1 MQFPGTRVQFSQS
14 NLGSILNLVIIFPT
28 LSMHDIIGR
37 DGCDDIS
44 YKRQFGYCMAARS
57 GDEDEHMKVN
67 SALYHLQSCEV
78 RCLSTFKF
86 WKVQFSSMINFHL
99 IIGNIAKWA
108 PSQVFNFP
116 KFSPSGKI
124 EILRSSTFHW
134 KGGKNS
140 QTISLC
146 TGSIYEGWFCSS
158 WFALLTRSLPW
169 DKLANFLQSFSED

>member
-14 NLGSILNLVIIFPT
+14 NLRSILNLGIIFPT

-78 RCLSTFKF
+78 RCFSTFKF
-86 WKVQFSSMINFHL
+86 YKVQFIQYL
-99 IIGNIAKWA
+99 
-108 PSQVFNFP
+108 V
-116 KFSPSGKI
+116 
-124 EILRSSTFHW
+124 L
-134 KGGKNS
+134 
-140 QTISLC
+140 
-146 TGSIYEGWFCSS
+146 
-158 WFALLTRSLPW
+158 
-169 DKLANFLQSFSED
+169 